1 MTLKHS
7 PGPWAQDGI
16 EYWADIIGHYGEAV
30 AMVHS
35 DHIDEQGA
43 PDMERARANA
53 RLIAQS
59 PALAKAL
66 RALLCLHGA
75 THHSHPEHIAARE
88 VLRAAFES
96 ATP

>member
-1 MTLKHS
+1 MTGKHS
-7 PGPWAQDGI
+7 PGPWAQDSVQ
-16 EYWADIIGHYGEAV
+16 YWADIIGPYGEAV

-43 PDMERARANA
+43 PDMGRAMANA

-59 PALAKAL
+59 PALAQAL

-75 THHSHPEHIAARE
+75 THHNHPEHIAARE
-88 VLRAAFES
+88 VLRAAFEGS
-96 ATP
+96 AP